1 MVGHRH
7 AFSLGEQL
15 VRRPRAAQ
23 LGGVQARGSAETRG
37 STGELTREPRRARL
51 RAGRVERFRSRRGGT
66 HEHLA
71 APHRETRSSGLTVR
85 RVLRATRAGA
95 GVVEVPD
102 GAAGGW
108 HGGDPVGDLRGDG
121 ASPHGRSVG
130 PRAQGFLGAFRR
142 FARRSTRE
150 LVRDDAR
157 DLGARRGR
165 QRAAANAAGASHGQA
180 EDRGAGHGMGYH
192 TGASVRRGRRRVRL

>member
-15 VRRPRAAQ
+15 VRRPREAQ

-37 STGELTREPRRARL
+37 STGEFTREPRRARL
-51 RAGRVERFRSRRGGT
+51 RAERVERFRSRRGSL

-71 APHRETRSSGLTVR
+71 ASHREARSSGLTDR
-85 RVLRATRAGA
+85 RVLRAPRAGA

-102 GAAGGW
+102 GATGGW
-108 HGGDPVGDLRGDG
+108 HGGDPVGDVRGDR
-121 ASPHGRSVG
+121 ASPHGRSVWPG
-130 PRAQGFLGAFRR
+130 AQGFLGALRR
-142 FARRSTRE
+142 IARRSTRE
-150 LVRDDAR
+150 LLRDDAR

-165 QRAAANAAGASHGQA
+165 ERAAVNAAGASHGQA
-180 EDRGAGHGMGYH
+180 EDRGSGHGLGYD